1 MKKIVLVFASLFLL
15 VGCMG
20 NKASDA
26 VKNYLNQY
34 RNLSNNVATS
44 LDDLT
49 EKQNLSN
56 TQKELYQKIMR
67 KQYQDLKYEIVNEE
81 YDGDNAKVTAKITVY
96 DLYKVQKAAEDY
108 MKSHMEEFY
117 DNNKTFDNSKYI
129 DYKLDKM
136 KDTNE
141 EVSYTIIFN
150 VKKEDGKWTVDQ
162 PTEQDLEKI
171 HGIYNYE

>member
-81 YDGDNAKVTAKITVY
+81 YDGDNAKVTAKINVY
-96 DLYKVQKAAEDY
+96 DLYKFK
-108 MKSHMEEFY
+108 KS
-117 DNNKTFDNSKYI
+117 
-129 DYKLDKM
+129 
-136 KDTNE
+136 
-141 EVSYTIIFN
+141 
-150 VKKEDGKWTVDQ
+150 
-162 PTEQDLEKI
+162 
-171 HGIYNYE
+171 